1 MNYDDPYRED
11 LQVIDRELRNH
22 YEYKKQLEMVNEHI
36 AEIDVKLTSVGSP
49 PIRSIEEAKYQR
61 GTKIY
66 SDINLLELFE
76 EQDELIRKKQDLTY
90 LISRMQKRLSR
101 LSDEE
106 MKLIEQRYR
115 FKKTLREL
123 AVDEYG
129 GKSTM
134 SRRLDEILI
143 KLKNDVEF

>member
-1 MNYDDPYRED
+1 MTDYYED
-11 LQVIDRELRNH
+11 RDSIQQVDRELRS
-22 YEYKKQLEMVNEHI
+22 YYFYLKKIERLQEKI
-36 AEIDVKLTSVGSP
+36 YEIDVKLTSVGSP

-61 GTKIY
+61 GTRIY

-76 EQDELIRKKQDLTY
+76 EQDELIKQKQDLIY
-90 LISRMQKRLSR
+90 LVSRMQKRLCR

-123 AVDEYG
+123 AILENSNKDTIFKQIEKTLRKLYG
-129 GKSTM
+129 
-134 SRRLDEILI
+134 
-143 KLKNDVEF
+143 V

>member
-1 MNYDDPYRED
+1 MTDYYENRDSIQ
-11 LQVIDRELRNH
+11 QVDRELRS
-22 YEYKKQLEMVNEHI
+22 YYFYLQKIERLQEKIY
-36 AEIDVKLTSVGSP
+36 EIDVKLTSVGSP

-76 EQDELIRKKQDLTY
+76 EQDELIKQKQDLIY
-90 LISRMQKRLSR
+90 LVSRMQKRLCR

-123 AVDEYG
+123 AILENSNKDTIFKQIEKTLRKLYG
-129 GKSTM
+129 
-134 SRRLDEILI
+134 
-143 KLKNDVEF
+143 V

>member
-1 MNYDDPYRED
+1 MTDYYENRDSIQ
-11 LQVIDRELRNH
+11 QVDRELRS
-22 YEYKKQLEMVNEHI
+22 YYFYLQKIERLQEKIY
-36 AEIDVKLTSVGSP
+36 EIDVKLTSVGSP

-76 EQDELIRKKQDLTY
+76 EQDELIKQKQDLIY
-90 LISRMQKRLSR
+90 LVSRMQKRLCR

-123 AVDEYG
+123 AVKMDSN
-129 GKSTM
+129 KDTINTKINMVIS
-134 SRRLDEILI
+134 
-143 KLKNDVEF
+143 KLKV

>member
-1 MNYDDPYRED
+1 MNYDDPYRDE
-11 LQVIDRELRNH
+11 LQAVDRELRS
-22 YEYKKQLEMVNEHI
+22 YYFYLQKIERLQEKIY
-36 AEIDVKLTSVGSP
+36 EIDVKLTSVGSP

-76 EQDELIRKKQDLTY
+76 EQDELIKQKQDLIY
-90 LISRMQKRLSR
+90 LVSRMQKRLCR

-123 AVDEYG
+123 AVKMDSN
-129 GKSTM
+129 KDTINAKINMVIS
-134 SRRLDEILI
+134 
-143 KLKNDVEF
+143 KLKV